1 MSALVLFSV
10 LAAAPVEPISFTEA
24 IERAIAQAPR
34 MSQVRASVGRAEALV
49 VQSRAA
55 WLPTLSL
62 NGTFTQLEG
71 NRGLADRVLLPA
83 SSAGANLQLGFPLL
97 AAPRWIATGQAELSV
112 EAAKA
117 DEVEARRTLASVVGR
132 AWLTVELQH
141 KLLAV
146 TERARKTSA
155 DQLELAT
162 LRQSGGLGT
171 RLDLVRARRE
181 LADNEGR
188 LARARADLALSQEVL
203 GVLVGAPRPL
213 DVSGEAQL
221 PAVPRSEEL
230 DAAIDRRPDVRAAH
244 TRTTLAARA
253 VELSWT
259 DYLPTAGLS
268 VQPTAQTPP
277 TPTQPALGLTAQVSG
292 QLMLFDGLARSGQK
306 QERVAALE
314 IARSQEDEVRL
325 KGQSELRLALEVL
338 AHREVAA
345 SAASRSASL
354 ALEAEGLA
362 RAAWK
367 EGAST
372 NVELIEAE
380 RSARD
385 AESLAEAAR
394 TSELS
399 ARLDALIAA
408 ARFP

>member
-1 MSALVLFSV
+1 
-10 LAAAPVEPISFTEA
+10 
-24 IERAIAQAPR
+24 
-34 MSQVRASVGRAEALV
+34 
-49 VQSRAA
+49 
-55 WLPTLSL
+55 
-62 NGTFTQLEG
+62 
-71 NRGLADRVLLPA
+71 
-83 SSAGANLQLGFPLL
+83 
-97 AAPRWIATGQAELSV
+97 
-112 EAAKA
+112 
-117 DEVEARRTLASVVGR
+117 
-132 AWLTVELQH
+132 
-141 KLLAV
+141 
-146 TERARKTSA
+146 
-155 DQLELAT
+155 
-162 LRQSGGLGT
+162 
-171 RLDLVRARRE
+171 
-181 LADNEGR
+181 
-188 LARARADLALSQEVL
+188 
-203 GVLVGAPRPL
+203 
-213 DVSGEAQL
+213 
-221 PAVPRSEEL
+221 
-230 DAAIDRRPDVRAAH
+230 
-244 TRTTLAARA
+244 